1 VAMASLARTKAHSHT
16 TSGPVRV
23 VCAPRCEARGPVTST
38 HTLPPRPSPPPHA
51 SRLTRSARRTRP
63 PPARPRP
70 TCARRGPCRTPPSPA
85 HHTAI
90 TRVRCLCLEPAP
102 ECSSLRQRPL
112 TLCAAF
118 TASRLGANS
127 IGGYYN
133 DDREFVSNTDGII
146 ALCEGLKGS
155 AVTSLECAAA
165 PKCLPFCQRPLTRL
179 LSHYPHPTP
188 RSQSPRQHNR
198 RPGRLRA
205 RCRPQGDEDHPSR
218 VRCCPIVFAFV
229 HCQRPLTHA
238 PAISLPPSLTVS
250 DSMTSEPRA
259 PPRSPPSSRIR
270 RSPTWSAP
278 PPECSRLC
286 QCPLTCSLSH
296 HRYPTP
302 RSQSLQQ

>member
-1 VAMASLARTKAHSHT
+1 MVAMVAMASLARTKAHSHT

-155 AVTSLECAAA
+155 AVTSLECATA
-165 PKCLPFCQRPLTRL
+165 PKCLPFCQRPLTQKRTPL
-179 LSHYPHPTP
+179 LSLPCQKANTFPFRTHIPSLARRNLSALARKRTHAHAHPSLFPHPRDAALHRAPRGP
-188 RSQSPRQHNR
+188 RS
-198 RPGRLRA
+198 RPPVGRLGRA
-205 RCRPQGDEDHPSR
+205 CSR
-218 VRCCPIVFAFV
+218 AHLSPL
-229 HCQRPLTHA
+229 RPLRH
-238 PAISLPPSLTVS
+238 
-250 DSMTSEPRA
+250 
-259 PPRSPPSSRIR
+259 
-270 RSPTWSAP
+270 
-278 PPECSRLC
+278 
-286 QCPLTCSLSH
+286 
-296 HRYPTP
+296 
-302 RSQSLQQ
+302 SLQYNSLNDKAKKAVKDAAGSGVDITF